1 MATKIPANANDS
13 QIKAAVA
20 KVLSKLERV
29 DAGDGLGGV
38 FAKPDGQKFKAR
50 AKKSKEA
57 KKQRVSEYRKEAS
70 RLAAMA
76 NKRVARLEANN
87 LQDAPAYK
95 GYIESGG
102 GKFSVKG
109 KTHNELQ
116 REVSRMQKFIV
127 AKTSTVTGV
136 NTYLKGIATNT
147 GIKYTNMKDLKAKAA
162 TFFTL
167 SNKVEEYLRTV
178 EDMASAIGYQRIWE
192 AVNEYVQTARIDMSN
207 ANLSIDEMVLAI
219 SKAIADLERPENIK
233 VGDLKAYEVNNWYK
247 LKKE

>member
-1 MATKIPANANDS
+1 MATKT
-13 QIKAAVA
+13 KVVAV
-20 KVLSKLERV
+20 KVLSGIERV

-38 FAKPDGQKFKAR
+38 FVKPDGQKFKQR
-50 AKKSKEA
+50 AKKSKDE
-57 KKQRVSEYRKEAS
+57 KKQRISDYRKEAS

-109 KTHNELQ
+109 RTHNELQ
-116 REVSRMQKFIV
+116 REVARMQKFIV

-136 NTYLKGIATNT
+136 NNYLKGIAANT
-147 GIKYTNMKDLKAKAA
+147 GIKYSNMKDLKAKAA

-192 AVNEYVQTARIDMSN
+192 AVNEYVQTARIDMSD
-207 ANLSIDEMVLAI
+207 ANLSIDDMVLTI
-219 SKAIADLERPENIK
+219 SKAIADLERPENVK

>member
-1 MATKIPANANDS
+1 MATKT
-13 QIKAAVA
+13 KVVAV
-20 KVLSKLERV
+20 KVLSGIERV

-38 FAKPDGQKFKAR
+38 FVKPDGQKFKQR
-50 AKKSKEA
+50 AKKSKDE
-57 KKQRVSEYRKEAS
+57 KKQRVADYRKEAS

-76 NKRVARLEANN
+76 NKRVQRLEANG

-116 REVSRMQKFIV
+116 REVARMQKFIV

-136 NTYLKGIATNT
+136 NNYLKGIAANT
-147 GIKYTNMKDLKAKAA
+147 GIKYSNMKDLKAKAA

-192 AVNEYVQTARIDMSN
+192 AVNEYVQTARIDMSD
-207 ANLSIDEMVLAI
+207 ANLSIDDMVLTI
-219 SKAIADLERPENIK
+219 SKAIADLERPENVK
-233 VGDLKAYEVNNWYK
+233 AGDLKAYEVNNWYK

>member
-13 QIKAAVA
+13 HIKAAVA
-20 KVLSKLERV
+20 QVMSGIERV

-95 GYIESGG
+95 GYLESGG

-192 AVNEYVQTARIDMSN
+192 AVNEYVQTARIDMAD
-207 ANLSIDEMVLAI
+207 ANLSIDDMVLTI
-219 SKAIADLERPENIK
+219 SKAIAELERPENIK

>member
-95 GYIESGG
+95 GYLESGG

-192 AVNEYVQTARIDMSN
+192 AVNEYVQTARIDMAD
-207 ANLSIDEMVLAI
+207 ANLSIDDMVLAI

>member
-1 MATKIPANANDS
+1 MATKT
-13 QIKAAVA
+13 KVVAV
-20 KVLSKLERV
+20 KVLSGIERV

-38 FAKPDGQKFKAR
+38 FVKPDGQKFKQR
-50 AKKSKEA
+50 AKASKDE
-57 KKQRVSEYRKEAS
+57 KKQRISDYRKEAS

-76 NKRVARLEANN
+76 NKRVTRLENN
-87 LQDAPAYK
+87 GLQDAPAYK

-116 REVSRMQKFIV
+116 REVARMQKFIA

-136 NTYLKGIATNT
+136 NNYLKGIAANT
-147 GIKYTNMKDLKAKAA
+147 GIKYTNMKDLKSKAA

-192 AVNEYVQTARIDMSN
+192 AVNEYVQTARIDMSD
-207 ANLSIDEMVLAI
+207 ANLSIDEMVLTI
-219 SKAIADLERPENIK
+219 SKAIADLERPENVK

>member
-57 KKQRVSEYRKEAS
+57 KKQRVSDYRKEAS

-95 GYIESGG
+95 GYLESGG

-207 ANLSIDEMVLAI
+207 ANLSIDEMVLTI
-219 SKAIADLERPENIK
+219 SKAIAELERPENIK

>member
-13 QIKAAVA
+13 HIKAAVA
-20 KVLSKLERV
+20 KVMSGLERV

-95 GYIESGG
+95 GYLESGG

-127 AKTSTVTGV
+127 AKTSTVMGV
-136 NTYLKGIATNT
+136 NTYLKGIAANT

-192 AVNEYVQTARIDMSN
+192 AVNEYVQTARIDMAD
-207 ANLSIDEMVLAI
+207 ANLSIDDMVLTI
-219 SKAIADLERPENIK
+219 SKAIAELERPENIK